1 MLEEDII
8 EPASGPWAAPVV
20 IVPKAS
26 GEPRFCVDYRGL
38 NHVTVKDRY
47 PLPRVDESL
56 DFLARGK
63 FISTIDLARGY
74 WQVGVE
80 GSSRPKTAFASH
92 CGLFQFKVLPFD
104 LCNSPATFQR
114 LMNTVLAGLVYKCC
128 AVYLDDVVIA
138 SPTFNQHLLD
148 LREVF
153 TRLESA
159 GLSLKLGKCQFCLD
173 ELKFLGYRVTPKGI
187 LPDLDKV
194 KAVTSFPVPTNARQV
209 RQFLGLTSYYRRFI
223 NGYAQQAEPLFALT
237 RQDSLFLWDESCQ
250 QAMDFLKERLTSAP
264 ILCFPDFERTFN
276 LHTDACDV
284 GLGAA
289 LTQRD
294 KAGQEVVV
302 AYASRT
308 LHKSE
313 KPYSTTEKEC
323 LGVIWALEHF
333 RPYIEGLPVT
343 VYTDHSSLKW
353 LMSRPN
359 PTGRLARWCLRL
371 QDFDIRII
379 HKPGAQNQVPDALSR
394 NPVQSDQ
401 GPTDLLPEHAVIA
414 GLDLRA
420 QPVVELTNKEHLQ
433 RLQHDDPALAA
444 ILQKLES
451 SQCTELEGDWETKF
465 VIHEGLLYYKD
476 SSVSCSL
483 HPLKELKLYAP
494 ESIRGSLLKYF
505 HDHPTAG
512 HLGITKTVARL
523 RLRFFWPK
531 MRKDVK
537 TYVLS
542 CPVCQLTKPSQKKPA
557 GLLVPVHTSAPWEVA
572 GVDFVGPLPHTAAGN
587 TYILVFVDYFSKW
600 VEVSAVREATAKVAA
615 NKFQSEVFARHG
627 APKYLI
633 LDRGNPFISELFNRV
648 VRILGSEHRLT
659 TAYHPQTNA
668 TERVNRT
675 LKTAIRAY
683 IEGKH
688 NSWDK
693 YIPQICFALRTAP
706 HESTGFSP
714 AKMLYGRELATPVDL
729 LIQPSTDGMDDPFL
743 SPSQSLERSLEET
756 YDHARAALKSSHK
769 RQKHYYDLKR
779 RPVTYQLGDP
789 VRLKT
794 HPRSDAVANLTAK
807 LACVYAGPYRV
818 VQKLSEV
825 NYRLANM
832 DGTDVGVVHVVNLQP
847 FYTWTTAES
856 KNSRQHNS
864 SCLRHQ
870 VSHSADKE
878 GPVGAPELLDEGDD
892 VEEEDCAPDEAM
904 GVENGTE
911 GEGGDVLMPSH
922 YDLQNRAATKTVLEP
937 DIDYRAGCDPD
948 VGVTDSPMHVPLATL
963 IQG

>member
-1 MLEEDII
+1 
-8 EPASGPWAAPVV
+8 
-20 IVPKAS
+20 
-26 GEPRFCVDYRGL
+26 
-38 NHVTVKDRY
+38 
-47 PLPRVDESL
+47 
-56 DFLARGK
+56 
-63 FISTIDLARGY
+63 
-74 WQVGVE
+74 
-80 GSSRPKTAFASH
+80 
-92 CGLFQFKVLPFD
+92 
-104 LCNSPATFQR
+104 
-114 LMNTVLAGLVYKCC
+114 MNTVLAALVYKCC
-128 AVYLDDVVIA
+128 AVYLDEVVIA
-138 SPTFNQHLLD
+138 SPTFDQHLLD
-148 LREVF
+148 LWEVF

-194 KAVTSFPVPTNARQV
+194 KAVTSFPVPTDVRQV
-209 RQFLGLTSYYRRFI
+209 RQFLGLTSYYRRFK

-264 ILCFPDFERTFN
+264 ILCFPDFERTFD

-284 GLGAA
+284 GLGTA
-289 LTQRD
+289 LMQRD
-294 KAGQEVVV
+294 KDGQEVVV
-302 AYASRT
+302 AYASHT
-308 LHKSE
+308 LYKLE

-483 HPLKELKLYAP
+483 HPLKDLKLYTP

-557 GLLVPVHTSAPWEVA
+557 GLLVPVHASEPWEVA
-572 GVDFVGPLPHTAAGN
+572 GVDFVGP
-587 TYILVFVDYFSKW
+587 
-600 VEVSAVREATAKVAA
+600 
-615 NKFQSEVFARHG
+615 ARQ
-627 APKYLI
+627 L
-633 LDRGNPFISELFNRV
+633 E
-648 VRILGSEHRLT
+648 
-659 TAYHPQTNA
+659 
-668 TERVNRT
+668 
-675 LKTAIRAY
+675 
-683 IEGKH
+683 
-688 NSWDK
+688 
-693 YIPQICFALRTAP
+693 
-706 HESTGFSP
+706 
-714 AKMLYGRELATPVDL
+714 TP
-729 LIQPSTDGMDDPFL
+729 IF
-743 SPSQSLERSLEET
+743 
-756 YDHARAALKSSHK
+756 
-769 RQKHYYDLKR
+769 
-779 RPVTYQLGDP
+779 
-789 VRLKT
+789 
-794 HPRSDAVANLTAK
+794 
-807 LACVYAGPYRV
+807 
-818 VQKLSEV
+818 
-825 NYRLANM
+825 
-832 DGTDVGVVHVVNLQP
+832 
-847 FYTWTTAES
+847 
-856 KNSRQHNS
+856 
-864 SCLRHQ
+864 
-870 VSHSADKE
+870 
-878 GPVGAPELLDEGDD
+878 
-892 VEEEDCAPDEAM
+892 
-904 GVENGTE
+904 
-911 GEGGDVLMPSH
+911 
-922 YDLQNRAATKTVLEP
+922 
-937 DIDYRAGCDPD
+937 
-948 VGVTDSPMHVPLATL
+948 
-963 IQG
+963 